1 MIDLSTHA
9 PATRMKICL
18 KSIQD
23 QFINKK
29 FSIPCPGGLQNSN
42 FCISFVSASRLFF
55 LYPFETAP
63 KIFPS
68 PPLNYL
74 VPIPL
79 FQPGNLSIH
88 LKYHKK

>member
-9 PATRMKICL
+9 PPARMKICL

-29 FSIPCPGGLQNSN
+29 FSIPSPWGLQNPN

-63 KIFPS
+63 KIFVRRKACTP
-68 PPLNYL
+68 
-74 VPIPL
+74 
-79 FQPGNLSIH
+79 
-88 LKYHKK
+88 